1 MELGKGLL
9 VRFLAISCYNNY
21 YHLFTLRPTI
31 QTPGTSTQSWDVRGL
46 SHSFAVCGQSAG
58 AEDVTKF
65 KESHA
70 ISNMTRNRQKMEVY
84 KDYKGSPEELDEVKV
99 N

>member
-31 QTPGTSTQSWDVRGL
+31 QTPVQARKAGMCEVCPIL
-46 SHSFAVCGQSAG
+46 SQFVGRVQARRMSR
-58 AEDVTKF
+58 KF

-70 ISNMTRNRQKMEVY
+70 ISNMTRNRQKTEVY